1 MTDAASAL
9 AGLGSDLAFTI
20 SFAIAREL
28 LDGANEAGISQDE
41 LVAVV
46 LALGVIFAALPRTAT
61 SLWRELPP
69 FPWPGRRG
77 VRGDGGEKGATGKGA
92 DGADGADG
100 AHTPDPSGV
109 GEFLKL
115 IVDMGKRIS
124 VSVCVQLLASN
135 VRSKQPL
142 RSVRIVLLFGVVMCT
157 RCPPRPAPR
166 CSALRSRN
174 PLALCRLPLPG
185 RDGQCGGAQAR
196 G

>member
-1 MTDAASAL
+1 MTDASSAL

-61 SLWRELPP
+61 SLWRELPSL
-69 FPWPGRRG
+69 PWPGRRG
-77 VRGDGGEKGATGKGA
+77 ATGVAGVGGAGGGDKGAKG
-92 DGADGADG
+92 DGADG
-100 AHTPDPSGV
+100 AHAPDPSGV

-142 RSVRIVLLFGVVMCT
+142 RSVRIVLLFGVVMYFLFLD
-157 RCPPRPAPR
+157 AMG
-166 CSALRSRN
+166 N
-174 PLALCRLPLPG
+174 V
-185 RDGQCGGAQAR
+185 GARKRA